1 LADGDDMNTD
11 PIVDTARAI
20 LDGHIVL
27 SREFSQQGV
36 YPAIDVTRSI
46 SRLMS
51 DIVDKKDLENAK
63 KLRKLISK
71 YQENKDLILM
81 GGYSQG
87 QDPDLDMAITT
98 WPAILEFLKQDYNE
112 TVNFTD
118 AQKSI
123 NELVGHIQ

>member
-1 LADGDDMNTD
+1 MNTD

-27 SREFSQQGV
+27 SREFAQQGV

-63 KLRKLISK
+63 KLRRLISK
-71 YQENKDLILM
+71 YQENKDLIMM
-81 GGYSQG
+81 GGYAQG
-87 QDPDLDMAITT
+87 QDSDLDMAITA
-98 WPAILEFLKQDYNE
+98 WPSILEFLKQDYNE
-112 TVNFTD
+112 SVSFTE

-123 NELVGHIQ
+123 SELVGHVQ

>member
-1 LADGDDMNTD
+1 
-11 PIVDTARAI
+11 
-20 LDGHIVL
+20 
-27 SREFSQQGV
+27 
-36 YPAIDVTRSI
+36 
-46 SRLMS
+46 MS

>member
-1 LADGDDMNTD
+1 LADGDDMNSD